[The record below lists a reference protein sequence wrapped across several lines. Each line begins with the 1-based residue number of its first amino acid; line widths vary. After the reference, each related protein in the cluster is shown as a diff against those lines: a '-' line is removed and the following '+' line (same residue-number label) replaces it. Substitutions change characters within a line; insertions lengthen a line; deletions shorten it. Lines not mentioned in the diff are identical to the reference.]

1 MAQNKPRSIKEA
13 HAQGSMYYWDKKG
26 NKQLAVTAKQLAAF
40 KKSDLYDP
48 DSKKGALTQWA
59 NAAKK
64 HGVESVVPALVA
76 RREAEEKRK
85 AEQAE
90 AKRQAELEKRQAR
103 AREELKAR
111 QEAEKQ
117 RRIERQEAIRQ
128 AEFEKRQEIERQ
140 RIEAEKKDPIEE
152 FAVQNEKA
160 ASHADKFERAIAY
173 SMFNEG
179 GYNKGEDTNYGIS
192 KASYPDLDIENIT
205 MEQAIEIYRKDWWQ
219 QYKHLPGPIAI
230 KMFDT
235 AINVGHHAAG
245 HWLEDAIAE
254 AGKDNIEGILQGIA
268 TRQLEHYQG
277 LSNWEENKG
286 GWEARAKRLPDLA
299 GPPEIDE
306 QQIRN
311 EVKEMRDN
319 KIPAH
324 KIINMRS
331 RLNERRYRVTRDD
344 VKDQIRADANWTP
357 GDANE
362 RIEDL
367 GRQIEWLEGM
377 KAQHPE
383 MLKWM
388 NVPDIDD
395 FLELDRNI
403 RFPDELQNEKGTRRI
418 TGIAISSG
426 ELTER
431 EFWARLG
438 VNLGDDPHGTL
449 DQVIVK
455 DGYMTVTPESTIHV
469 VFHEMFHEQI
479 NRYADAGLLPE
490 GFSKEIRAKS
500 EAPGTFQDTTEHA
513 FINWLVA
520 QSSSDQLPD
529 YVRKYSKDRYDNWS
543 SNQPPP
549 VRYQGFDQIVKTLN
563 TAYDQTQ
570 PQTEFIATMNP

>member
-431 EFWARLG
+431 EFWARHG

>member
-160 ASHADKFERAIAY
+160 ASHADKFERAIEY
-173 SMFNEG
+173 SMLNEG
-179 GYNKGEDTNYGIS
+179 GYNREEDSKYGIT
-192 KASYPDLDIENIT
+192 KKTYPELDIENLS
-205 MEQAIEIYRKDWWQ
+205 MAQAIEIYRKDWWQ
-219 QYKHLPGPIAI
+219 PYKDLPGPIAI
-230 KMFDT
+230 KAFDT
-235 AINVGHHAAG
+235 AINVGHSKAKA
-245 HWLEDAIAE
+245 WLSEATAE
-254 AGKDNIEGILQGIA
+254 AGADNIEGVLQGISS
-268 TRQLEHYQG
+268 RQLTHYQG
-277 LSNWEENKG
+277 LSTWEKYKG
-286 GWEARAKRLPDLA
+286 GWTARANRMPDMV

-388 NVPDIDD
+388 NVPGIDD